1 VIFAF
6 KIWLKVPR
14 TILPF
19 GKDLAAREET
29 AAVRGKHFENCFPL
43 RLSLQKLFK
52 LFLFFFVLFVLFVFK
67 IWLKVPRTATLC
79 LKSDARRAASQKV
92 PRTILPFGKDLAAR
106 EETAAVRGKHFENC
120 FPLRLSL
127 QKLFKLF
134 LFFFVLFVLFVF
146 KIWLKVPRT
155 ATLCLK
161 SDARRAASQKV
172 PRAILPFGKDL
183 AAREET
189 AAVRGKHF
197 ENCFPL
203 RLSLQKLFKPF
214 LFFFVLFVVKI
225 WLKGPRAATLCL
237 KSDARRAASQLIEK
251 RRETRRLPNWLP
263 VMSPRP

>member
-1 VIFAF
+1 MESLAKTPTPGILSLKSQKGQRETLKSTRNGLKKFFKNISRDPRFFVIFAF
-6 KIWLKVPR
+6 KIWL
-14 TILPF
+14 
-19 GKDLAAREET
+19 
-29 AAVRGKHFENCFPL
+29 
-43 RLSLQKLFK
+43 
-52 LFLFFFVLFVLFVFK
+52 
-67 IWLKVPRTATLC
+67 
-79 LKSDARRAASQKV
+79 KV

-214 LFFFVLFVVKI
+214 LCFFRAFRAFRAFRVQNLT
-225 WLKGPRAATLCL
+225 KGPTRDGTLL
-237 KSDARRAASQLIEK
+237 EK
-251 RRETRRLPNWLP
+251 RRETRRLPKA
-263 VMSPRP
+263 